1 MKLYKYIYI
10 LITILV
16 VCSCSKDELS
26 SPLEKGDSSNAI
38 EFIARHIG
46 YNTSDVSTK
55 SQPISNSIETSILTA
70 YFMVFDKNGSRIIF
84 TDLSGETDPT
94 LIQLVSKSKENLN
107 GGTACFIANVSRS
120 FAENNSKSQNS
131 GVTDLE
137 YFKSAE
143 LSFAYTTENTTGD
156 IFSPLVDINGTLTRC
171 IPMLGFQSISIS
183 STSSGPLQ
191 IEVPLYRL
199 FSKVEVKI
207 NLGTS
212 SGTSFQINRYTINNV
227 PKRVRLTTKL
237 NDASAEISSEDSW
250 VNGSSNDDFYIY
262 ENSSVGVT
270 LNNPTIGS
278 GNKTHTFY
286 FYAPEYILIPEN
298 HNNYTT
304 EQTKPLMCGTSQ
316 HPIHITFNGL
326 FDPGVINGITQ
337 NKKTLTYN
345 VYFGENQTTNFSL
358 RRNTHYVNTLTIS
371 GTSNNSINNLDYRVD
386 YLPISLADIY
396 NESANCYLVS
406 KPGRY
411 AIPAIKGAYKSLS
424 TASSVAYCTNGTY
437 AERIYTTVG
446 SSSISNVTYLPE
458 SKLIVFDVSEINW
471 DNATARNNES
481 AIIALKYVTGEGENA
496 QTLTEWSWHIWL
508 SNIYFTTDD
517 NSKVSFISHD
527 TYTTNSKEHT
537 MMAYNLGSVSNA
549 DAGFYYKYGDH
560 RPYISGNYLGGGTN
574 GNKTWNPSEDVNI
587 TDTAKSVNDPCP
599 PGYCLPE
606 SEVWESGKTTS
617 MSFDNSYFSY
627 RPIISGTSVNI
638 DAIRYPYSY
647 YVKEDGKI
655 DDEPQEELT
664 NQSYNNAVE
673 HTFVAGTTLA
683 PGVARRYTDIK
694 YNVTINVKEGGLWGS
709 NCIIS
714 YKESTTNSQ
723 YTQYYST
730 INVTNAKFYEGEWK
744 WPGLFQ
750 NYKLTGYKTSG
761 RMISDLAAYEL
772 DEKTYWESIT
782 WPVVPK
788 GKIVTLIEEALNTM
802 SYKSYTNTILSESAN
817 INTSEGYPV
826 RCVRR

>member
-143 LSFAYTTENTTGD
+143 LSFTYTTENTTGD

-171 IPMLGFQSISIS
+171 IPMLGFQTISIS

-237 NDASAEISSEDSW
+237 NNASAEISSEDSW

-396 NESANCYLVS
+396 NESANCYLIS

-424 TASSVAYCTNGTY
+424 TASAAYCTNGTY
-437 AERIYTTVG
+437 AERIHTTVG

-458 SKLIVFDVSEINW
+458 SKLIVFDVSEINS
-471 DNATARNNES
+471 DNATARTNES

-496 QTLTEWSWHIWL
+496 KTLTEWSWHIWL
-508 SNIYFTTDD
+508 SNIHFTTDD

-527 TYTTNSKEHT
+527 TFTTNSKQHT
-537 MMAYNLGSVSNA
+537 MMAYNLGTVSSTTG
-549 DAGFYYKYGDH
+549 GFYYSYGDH
-560 RPYISGNYLGGGTN
+560 RPYNDSGYIGGGSN
-574 GNKTWNPSEDVNI
+574 GAKTWNPSSDINSNDA
-587 TDTAKSVNDPCP
+587 TKSVNDPCP
-599 PGYCLPE
+599 PGYKVPD
-606 SEVWESGKTTS
+606 SNVWASDIQNN
-617 MSFDNSYFSY
+617 MSFSDSYFTY
-627 RPIISGTSVNI
+627 RSALSSGGISF
-638 DAIRYPYSY
+638 DPIRYPYSGY
-647 YVKEDGKI
+647 YDVEFDFSGTIEDYGTLEINEEVTGSLIYATYKFDDFKI
-655 DDEPQEELT
+655 
-664 NQSYNNAVE
+664 
-673 HTFVAGTTLA
+673 
-683 PGVARRYTDIK
+683 R
-694 YNVTINVKEGGLWGS
+694 
-709 NCIIS
+709 
-714 YKESTTNSQ
+714 
-723 YTQYYST
+723 
-730 INVTNAKFYEGEWK
+730 AKLNF
-744 WPGLFQ
+744 
-750 NYKLTGYKTSG
+750 TSG
-761 RMISDLAAYEL
+761 AVFANDGNILEYGYSKVKISDLASVEWISGTMYKWNIIKWGSA
-772 DEKTYWESIT
+772 TYPSSLNSEQYLCLLE
-782 WPVVPK
+782 
-788 GKIVTLIEEALNTM
+788 GLALN
-802 SYKSYTNTILSESAN
+802 SSSRQVNLYKVVSGSGAYN
-817 INTSEGYPV
+817 V
-826 RCVRR
+826 RCIQN